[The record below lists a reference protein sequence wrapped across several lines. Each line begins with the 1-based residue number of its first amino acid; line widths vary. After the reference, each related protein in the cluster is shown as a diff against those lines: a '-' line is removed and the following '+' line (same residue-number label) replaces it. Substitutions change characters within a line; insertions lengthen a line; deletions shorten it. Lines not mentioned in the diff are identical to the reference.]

1 MTQKFR
7 NSILG
12 EPENSSVKVTKTQ
25 YYLFKDKIIKCYH
38 KMLKIFQK
46 KPL

>member
-12 EPENSSVKVTKTQ
+12 EPENSSATVNKSQ
-25 YYLFKDKIIKCYH
+25 YYLFKDKIIKFYH